1 MIVMLR
7 ESPGL
12 FCRPSKIEKL
22 MASRA
27 CRSSIM
33 IGQSLSPAHMRQVIT
48 HMTNLNNPWC
58 CPHGRPT
65 MRHLF
70 SFAE

>member
-1 MIVMLR
+1 MIVNLR
-7 ESPGL
+7 QSPGL
-12 FCRPSKIEKL
+12 FCRPGKIQKL

-33 IGQSLSPAHMRQVIT
+33 IGQPLSSSHMRQVIN
-48 HMTNLNNPWC
+48 HMTNLDNPWC

-70 SFAE
+70 SFTK